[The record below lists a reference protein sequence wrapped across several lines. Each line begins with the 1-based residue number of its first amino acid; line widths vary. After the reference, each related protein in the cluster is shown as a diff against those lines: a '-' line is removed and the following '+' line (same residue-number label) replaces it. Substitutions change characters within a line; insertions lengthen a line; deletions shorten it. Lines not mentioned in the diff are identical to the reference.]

1 MESNVATIE
10 VERCLRL
17 NERVA
22 LPLFGPKREAH
33 PQQRTPW
40 RIAPEPFPLSE
51 EEEKFFLRL
60 GDDLL
65 AFYRA
70 SNKLYQ
76 ESVKNRLPG
85 WIAEYL
91 DFGKPPEVIDYGR
104 MNRFKN
110 DLPSVIR
117 PDVLPLGNGFAV
129 SELDSVPGGI
139 GFTAWLGKQYSREGF
154 DVLGGANGM
163 AENFIAMVSALNP
176 NPGLAIVVSRE
187 ADDYWDEMVF
197 LGEEL
202 NSLGFPTRVARPEQ
216 IDFSEKGLSV
226 DGKEISVLYRFFEL
240 FDLKNVPKSELFLY
254 SAKKE
259 RVRITPPLKAF
270 LEEKMLF
277 ALFHHPRLRSFWQS
291 ELGDSYDFL
300 AKLLPPTWILDDREV
315 PPHAVIPGIELGGR
329 PLHHWLD
336 LLDTKKRERDYVIKA
351 SGFSDIAWGS
361 RSLAFGKDL
370 SNEDWEESL
379 KKSLASFPKNPFL
392 LQEHR
397 KPKRTKARYLDFS
410 HLAIEEMEG
419 RTRLCPYYFVQNGK
433 AVLGGILATIC
444 PADKLAIHGMSDAI
458 MAPCCRG
465 QEDG

>member
-17 NERVA
+17 NERVT

-33 PQQRTPW
+33 PHQRTPW

-70 SNKLYQ
+70 SNKLYL

-91 DFGKPPEVIDYGR
+91 DLGKPQEVIDYGR

-117 PDVLPLGNGFAV
+117 PDVLPLANGFAV

-163 AENFIAMVSALNP
+163 AENFKAMVSSLNP

-187 ADDYWDEMVF
+187 ADDYWEEMVF

-202 NSLGFPTRVARPEQ
+202 DALGFPTRVARPEQ
-216 IDFSEKGLSV
+216 IDFSEKGLSL
-226 DGKEISVLYRFFEL
+226 DGREISVLYRFFEL

-259 RVRITPPLKAF
+259 RVRVTPPLKAF

-277 ALFHHPRLRSFWQS
+277 ALFHHPSLRSFWQS
-291 ELGDSYDFL
+291 ELGESFDFL
-300 AKLLPPTWILDDREV
+300 AKILPPTWILDDREV

-351 SGFSDIAWGS
+351 SG
-361 RSLAFGKDL
+361 
-370 SNEDWEESL
+370 
-379 KKSLASFPKNPFL
+379 
-392 LQEHR
+392 
-397 KPKRTKARYLDFS
+397 
-410 HLAIEEMEG
+410 
-419 RTRLCPYYFVQNGK
+419 
-433 AVLGGILATIC
+433 
-444 PADKLAIHGMSDAI
+444 
-458 MAPCCRG
+458 
-465 QEDG
+465 